1 MGAWG
6 GDDFVLSFVY
16 PLLSAVFF
24 EIRPAPLVFWLGR
37 RSKHNMF
44 TIVPIGTYRTIRVRS
59 QLRISGDFTSELV
72 AQQAP
77 NNFCAF

>member
-24 EIRPAPLVFWLGR
+24 EIRPAPLVFGWDVALNTTCLLHT
-37 RSKHNMF
+37 SPV
-44 TIVPIGTYRTIRVRS
+44 TIEN
-59 QLRISGDFTSELV
+59 LRGLHFGAG

-77 NNFCAF
+77 NNYCAF